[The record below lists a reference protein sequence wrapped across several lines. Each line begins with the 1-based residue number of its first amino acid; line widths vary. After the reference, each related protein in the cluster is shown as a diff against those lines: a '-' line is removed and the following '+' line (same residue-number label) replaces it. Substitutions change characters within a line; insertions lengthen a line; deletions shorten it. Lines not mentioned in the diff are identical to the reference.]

1 MPKNTDNNAPKILDS
16 DSIIKHHGQSITKI
30 HNAQQLLGTYA
41 STNFCGPRTDQRN
54 RKPNGSLNRILVPIT
69 SDLSPRLVK
78 TQALSS
84 LTGPSR
90 FELIGSS
97 EIRTTATPGS
107 KPQIRTI
114 KIEIKKKSTAHQEIQ
129 VQAQPPTIRVH
140 RSDRGKIQ
148 RRQRPL
154 ARPLT
159 LRAEAS
165 TPPPPGGN
173 HDTEKERELRN
184 RMWLTGSSGGG
195 LRSPPAPLRR
205 LDRGLQKRTQKS
217 VPLSLSLSLS
227 SEGGCCSEASGAW
240 WKWTRRKRDR
250 WGTRGLNGGAR
261 RGDNDTVVPR
271 YLRALPL
278 VKWWSGAEFWMR
290 WGGRGETRDG
300 RTRRLCVC
308 GRRSVGWPIHRHNQ
322 KNSREE
328 LVRC

>member
-165 TPPPPGGN
+165 TPPPRAE
-173 HDTEKERELRN
+173 TTTLRKRE
-184 RMWLTGSSGGG
+184 SSGTECG
-195 LRSPPAPLRR
+195 SPDRAAAASAPRR
-205 LDRGLQKRTQKS
+205 RPSAGWIEDFKNEPKNLC
-217 VPLSLSLSLS
+217 LSLSLSLS
-227 SEGGCCSEASGAW
+227 RAKEVAA
-240 WKWTRRKRDR
+240 
-250 WGTRGLNGGAR
+250 AR
-261 RGDNDTVVPR
+261 RVERDGNGRGGKGT
-271 YLRALPL
+271 
-278 VKWWSGAEFWMR
+278 G
-290 WGGRGETRDG
+290 GGRG
-300 RTRRLCVC
+300 V
-308 GRRSVGWPIHRHNQ
+308 
-322 KNSREE
+322 
-328 LVRC
+328 

>member
-114 KIEIKKKSTAHQEIQ
+114 KIEIKKNPQHTKRFRSRPSPPRFACTEATGARSRGDSARSPDPSRFEPK
-129 VQAQPPTIRVH
+129 QAPPAETT
-140 RSDRGKIQ
+140 
-148 RRQRPL
+148 
-154 ARPLT
+154 T
-159 LRAEAS
+159 LR
-165 TPPPPGGN
+165 
-173 HDTEKERELRN
+173 KRE
-184 RMWLTGSSGGG
+184 SSGTECG
-195 LRSPPAPLRR
+195 SPDRAAAASAPRR
-205 LDRGLQKRTQKS
+205 RPSAGWIEDFKNEPKNLC
-217 VPLSLSLSLS
+217 LSLSLSLS
-227 SEGGCCSEASGAW
+227 RAKEVAA
-240 WKWTRRKRDR
+240 
-250 WGTRGLNGGAR
+250 AR
-261 RGDNDTVVPR
+261 RVERDGNGRGGKGT
-271 YLRALPL
+271 
-278 VKWWSGAEFWMR
+278 G
-290 WGGRGETRDG
+290 GGRG
-300 RTRRLCVC
+300 V
-308 GRRSVGWPIHRHNQ
+308 
-322 KNSREE
+322 
-328 LVRC
+328 